1 MSAVLPS
8 TCFFLSRAALEKCVG
23 PLDEVLNQV
32 PEHDIV
38 RRMHSMSGIPLI
50 AQLPEARQ
58 ESLVSSLKVRCNAV
72 LL

>member
-1 MSAVLPS
+1 M
-8 TCFFLSRAALEKCVG
+8 G